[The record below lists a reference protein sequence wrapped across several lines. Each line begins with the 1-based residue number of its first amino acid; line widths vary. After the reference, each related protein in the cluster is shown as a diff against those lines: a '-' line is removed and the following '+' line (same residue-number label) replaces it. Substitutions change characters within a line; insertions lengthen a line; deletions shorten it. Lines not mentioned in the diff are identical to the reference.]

1 MFILNITYNLEPPI
15 EQEWLH
21 DMTMEHIPDV
31 LNTNKFMNHRVLR
44 LVNEHP
50 DANGNTYAIQ
60 FMATKIADIQAY
72 LAHEGAILENK
83 VLAKYGESIVSFS
96 TVLEEI

>member
-1 MFILNITYNLEPPI
+1 
-15 EQEWLH
+15 
-21 DMTMEHIPDV
+21 
-31 LNTNKFMNHRVLR
+31 
-44 LVNEHP
+44 
-50 DANGNTYAIQ
+50 
-60 FMATKIADIQAY
+60 MATKIADIQAY